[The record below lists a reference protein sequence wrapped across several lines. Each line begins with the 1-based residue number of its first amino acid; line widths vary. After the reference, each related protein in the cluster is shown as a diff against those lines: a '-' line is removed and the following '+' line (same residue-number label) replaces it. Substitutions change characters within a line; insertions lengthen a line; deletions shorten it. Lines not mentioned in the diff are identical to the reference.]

1 MYAMKEED
9 CLQTFHNLQ
18 DYQDQFLLHHHH
30 HHHPQILPWSS
41 SFDPTHFPSN
51 PTRYPHDPVH
61 YFNRRASS
69 SSSFDHYTD
78 NGFVSPSSMDHH
90 QNQNN
95 HLRILSEALGPIM
108 RRGSSSFGF
117 DGEIMG
123 KMSAQEVMDAKA
135 LAASKSHSEAERRRR
150 ERINTHLAKL
160 RSILPNTTKTD
171 KASLLAEVIQHMKEL
186 KRQTSLISDTCQ
198 VPTESDDL
206 TVDSSYN
213 DEEGN
218 LVIKATFCCQDRA
231 DLIHDVI
238 NALKTLGFRTLK
250 AEIATVGG
258 RVKNILYLTREE
270 EEEEDQ
276 DYHHRNFDDIGDDV
290 EGCGEERRY
299 NNNRVSSLEEAL
311 KAVIEKCVNTNDDN
325 NDNNL
330 EKSSSGSIKRQR
342 TSKMIN
348 RCYN

>member
-18 DYQDQFLLHHHH
+18 DYQDQFLLHHH
-30 HHHPQILPWSS
+30 PQILPWSS
-41 SFDPTHFPSN
+41 LPSFDPTHFPSN
-51 PTRYPHDPVH
+51 PIRYPDPVH

-69 SSSFDHYTD
+69 SFDYAD
-78 NGFVSPSSMDHH
+78 GFVSPPPSID
-90 QNQNN
+90 NQHNQN

-108 RRGSSSFGF
+108 RRGSSFGF

-186 KRQTSLISDTCQ
+186 KRQTLPITDTCQ

-218 LVIKATFCCQDRA
+218 LVIRASFCCDDRT
-231 DLIHDVI
+231 DLMHDVI
-238 NALKTLGFRTLK
+238 HALKSLRLRTLK
-250 AEIATVGG
+250 AEIVTVGG
-258 RVKNILYLTREE
+258 RVKNVLFLSRE
-270 EEEEDQ
+270 DGG
-276 DYHHRNFDDIGDDV
+276 DGRNFDGDDV
-290 EGCGEERRY
+290 EEDEEEKRY
-299 NNNRVSSLEEAL
+299 NRVSSIEEVL
-311 KAVIEKCVNTNDDN
+311 KAVIEKCVNN
-325 NDNNL
+325 NGDGDENNSNNNL

-342 TSKMIN
+342 TSKMAT

>member
-18 DYQDQFLLHHHH
+18 DYQDQFLLHHH
-30 HHHPQILPWSS
+30 PQILPWSS
-41 SFDPTHFPSN
+41 SSLPSFDPNHFPSN
-51 PTRYPHDPVH
+51 PTRYSDPVH
-61 YFNRRASS
+61 CFSRRASAS
-69 SSSFDHYTD
+69 SSSFDYND
-78 NGFVSPSSMDHH
+78 SFVSPPPSMEHH
-90 QNQNN
+90 QN

-108 RRGSSSFGF
+108 RRGSSFGF

-123 KMSAQEVMDAKA
+123 KLSAQEVMDAKA

-186 KRQTSLISDTCQ
+186 KRQTSLITDTCQ

-206 TVDSSYN
+206 TVDSAYN
-213 DEEGN
+213 DEDGN
-218 LVIKATFCCQDRA
+218 LVIRASFCCQDRT
-231 DLIHDVI
+231 DLMHDVI
-238 NALKTLGFRTLK
+238 NALKSLRLRTLK

-258 RVKNILYLTREE
+258 RVKNVLFLSREDD
-270 EEEEDQ
+270 EEDH
-276 DYHHRNFDDIGDDV
+276 DSYRRNFDGDDM
-290 EGCGEERRY
+290 EGYDAERMM
-299 NNNRVSSLEEAL
+299 NDRVSSIEEAL
-311 KAVIEKCVNTNDDN
+311 KAVIEKCVHN
-325 NDNNL
+325 NDESNDNNNL

-342 TSKMIN
+342 TSKMVN

>member
-18 DYQDQFLLHHHH
+18 DYQDQFLFHL
-30 HHHPQILPWSS
+30 HPQNLPWPSLP
-41 SFDPTHFPSN
+41 SFDPTHFPAN
-51 PTRYPHDPVH
+51 PSRYPDPVH
-61 YFNRRASS
+61 YFNKRASS
-69 SSSFDHYTD
+69 SSSSFDYTD
-78 NGFVSPSSMDHH
+78 GFVPPPMDNNHH
-90 QNQNN
+90 QN

-108 RRGSSSFGF
+108 RRGSSFGF

-186 KRQTSLISDTCQ
+186 KRQTSLITETCQ
-198 VPTESDDL
+198 IPTESDDL
-206 TVDSSYN
+206 TVDSTFN

-218 LVIKATFCCQDRA
+218 LVIRASFCCGDRT

-238 NALKTLGFRTLK
+238 DALKSLRLRTLK

-258 RVKNILYLTREE
+258 RVKNVLFLSRDDH
-270 EEEEDQ
+270 ED
-276 DYHHRNFDDIGDDV
+276 DDFEYRSDAVELDD
-290 EGCGEERRY
+290 EERRCT
-299 NNNRVSSLEEAL
+299 RVSSIEEAL
-311 KAVIEKCVNTNDDN
+311 KAVIEKCVNNNEEN
-325 NDNNL
+325 NDNNNL

-342 TSKMIN
+342 TSKMAN

>member
-18 DYQDQFLLHHHH
+18 EYQDQFLL

-41 SFDPTHFPSN
+41 LPSFDPTYFPSN
-51 PTRYPHDPVH
+51 PTRYPEPLP
-61 YFNRRASS
+61 YLNRRASS
-69 SSSFDHYTD
+69 SSSFDYTD
-78 NGFVSPSSMDHH
+78 GFVSPPSMDHH
-90 QNQNN
+90 HHHN
-95 HLRILSEALGPIM
+95 HLRVLSEALGPIM
-108 RRGSSSFGF
+108 RRGSSFGF
-117 DGEIMG
+117 DDEIIG
-123 KMSAQEVMDAKA
+123 KLSAQDVMDAKA

-186 KRQTSLISDTCQ
+186 KRQTSLITDTSQ
-198 VPTESDDL
+198 LPTECDDL

-218 LVIKATFCCQDRA
+218 LMIRVSFCCEDRTE
-231 DLIHDVI
+231 LLHDII
-238 NALKTLGFRTLK
+238 NALKSLCLRTLK
-250 AEIATVGG
+250 AEIATVDG
-258 RVKNILYLTREE
+258 RVKNVLFLSREDNDE
-270 EEEEDQ
+270 
-276 DYHHRNFDDIGDDV
+276 YRRNFDGVVDVDNDD
-290 EGCGEERRY
+290 EEKRY
-299 NNNRVSSLEEAL
+299 NGVSSIEEAL
-311 KAVIEKCVNTNDDN
+311 KAVIEKCVNNND
-325 NDNNL
+325 DNNL

-342 TSKMIN
+342 TSKMVN

>member
-18 DYQDQFLLHHHH
+18 DYQDQFLLHHH
-30 HHHPQILPWSS
+30 PQILPWSS
-41 SFDPTHFPSN
+41 LPSFDPTHFQSN
-51 PTRYPHDPVH
+51 QTRYSDPVH

-69 SSSFDHYTD
+69 SSSSFDYATD
-78 NGFVSPSSMDHH
+78 GFVSPPPSMDHH
-90 QNQNN
+90 QN

-108 RRGSSSFGF
+108 RRGSSFGF

-123 KMSAQEVMDAKA
+123 KMSAQEVIDAKA

-186 KRQTSLISDTCQ
+186 KRQTSLITDTCQ
-198 VPTESDDL
+198 VPTESNDL

-218 LVIKATFCCQDRA
+218 LVIRATFCCDDRT
-231 DLIHDVI
+231 DLMHDVI
-238 NALKTLGFRTLK
+238 NALKSLRLRTLK

-258 RVKNILYLTREE
+258 RVKNVLFLSREI
-270 EEEEDQ
+270 EEED
-276 DYHHRNFDDIGDDV
+276 DGYCRNFDGDDV
-290 EGCGEERRY
+290 ENYDEENRF
-299 NNNRVSSLEEAL
+299 NRVTSIEEAL
-311 KAVIEKCVNTNDDN
+311 KAVIEKCANN
-325 NDNNL
+325 NDENNENNNNL

-342 TSKMIN
+342 TSKMVN